1 MWTDKQKRILYLL
14 LSMLCIV
21 ALSVSAL
28 AADGYYASD
37 EYGNGTPGE
46 PITSMTV
53 DTEPVAL
60 EEIPSDT
67 EPQIQWEVDTKDVSG
82 FLSGILSAFQGER
95 LTPDGNLSLV
105 DDIYRIESYDSDE
118 SVLKD
123 KQFIT
128 VETKDGHIFYLIIDR
143 AGDTENVYFLN
154 KVDDADLL
162 ALLNDGKE
170 EKTEPV
176 CTCTDKC
183 QPGEVNTDCPVCK
196 NNMTECQGKEKAAET
211 TKVSLWPTEP
221 ATEAT
226 KPTEAAQE
234 KSGKSHTGLL
244 LLLLLLLLGGGFA
257 VYWFKFRQQKPD
269 TKGNTDLDNYDFGEE
284 DNDEMEY
291 EDEESDEK
299 PQESNKE

>member
-1 MWTDKQKRILYLL
+1 MWTVKRKRGIRMGALVLCMLL
-14 LSMLCIV
+14 
-21 ALSVSAL
+21 LSVSAL
-28 AADGYYASD
+28 ATDGYYASD
-37 EYGNGTPGE
+37 EYGNDTPGE

-53 DTEPVAL
+53 GTEPVAL
-60 EEIPSDT
+60 EGIPSDT

-82 FLSGILSAFQGER
+82 FLSGILSAFQRER

-162 ALLNDGKE
+162 ALLNDGQE

-196 NNMTECQGKEKAAET
+196 NNMTECTGKEKQT

-221 ATEAT
+221 VTEAS
-226 KPTEAAQE
+226 KPTEANT
-234 KSGKSHTGLL
+234 KKDSRSSTGLL
-244 LLLLLLLLGGGFA
+244 LLLLLLLAGGGFA
-257 VYWFKFRQQKPD
+257 VYWFKFREKKPD
-269 TKGNTDLDNYDFGEE
+269 AKGSTDLDNYDFGDEDDEE
-284 DNDEMEY
+284 IEY
-291 EDEESDEK
+291 EDDTSDEK

>member
-1 MWTDKQKRILYLL
+1 MWIDKRKRIVR
-14 LSMLCIV
+14 MAAVVLCMIL
-21 ALSVSAL
+21 LSVSVL

-37 EYGNGTPGE
+37 EYGNDLPGE
-46 PITSMTV
+46 PITGITV
-53 DTEPVAL
+53 DTEDVSL
-60 EEIPSDT
+60 EGIPGAGK
-67 EPQIQWEVDTKDVSG
+67 PQIEWNIDSAEVSSMSG
-82 FLSGILSAFQGER
+82 YLRER

-170 EKTEPV
+170 EKAEPV

-183 QPGEVNTDCPVCK
+183 QPGEVDTDCPVCK
-196 NNMTECQGKEKAAET
+196 NNMTECQGKEKQT
-211 TKVSLWPTEP
+211 TKVSLWPTEA

-226 KPTEAAQE
+226 KPTEPQ
-234 KSGKSHTGLL
+234 KDSKSHTGLL

-257 VYWFKFRQQKPD
+257 VYWFKFREKKPNA
-269 TKGNTDLDNYDFGEE
+269 KGTTDLDNYDFGEE

-299 PQESNKE
+299 PQEPNKTE

>member
-1 MWTDKQKRILYLL
+1 MWTVKRKRIVR
-14 LSMLCIV
+14 MAAAVLCMV
-21 ALSVSAL
+21 LLSVSAL

-37 EYGNGTPGE
+37 EYGNDLPGE
-46 PITSMTV
+46 PINGITV
-53 DTEPVAL
+53 DTEDVSL
-60 EEIPSDT
+60 EGISDT
-67 EPQIQWEVDTKDVSG
+67 GEPQIEWNIDSAEVSSMSG
-82 FLSGILSAFQGER
+82 YLRER
-95 LTPDGNLSLV
+95 LTPDGNLSLI

-170 EKTEPV
+170 SETVPV

-183 QPGEVNTDCPVCK
+183 QPGEVDTDCPVCK
-196 NNMTECQGKEKAAET
+196 NNMTECQGKEKQT

-221 ATEAT
+221 VTEAS
-226 KPTEAAQE
+226 KPTEPQ
-234 KSGKSHTGLL
+234 KDSRSSIGLL
-244 LLLLLLLLGGGFA
+244 LLLLLLLAGGGFA
-257 VYWFKFRQQKPD
+257 VYWFKFREKKPD
-269 TKGNTDLDNYDFGEE
+269 AKGSTDLDNYDFGDEDDEE
-284 DNDEMEY
+284 IEY
-291 EDEESDEK
+291 EDDSSDEK

>member
-1 MWTDKQKRILYLL
+1 MWTVKRKRIVR
-14 LSMLCIV
+14 MAAAVLCMV
-21 ALSVSAL
+21 LLSVSAL

-37 EYGNGTPGE
+37 EYGNDLPGE

-53 DTEPVAL
+53 DTEDVSL
-60 EEIPSDT
+60 EGILGAG
-67 EPQIQWEVDTKDVSG
+67 EPQIEWNIDSAEVSSMSG
-82 FLSGILSAFQGER
+82 YLRER
-95 LTPDGNLSLV
+95 LTPDGNLSLI
-105 DDIYRIESYDSDE
+105 DDIYRIESYASDE

-170 EKTEPV
+170 SETVPV

-183 QPGEVNTDCPVCK
+183 QPGEVDTDCPVCK
-196 NNMTECQGKEKAAET
+196 NNMTECQGKEKQT

-221 ATEAT
+221 VTEAS
-226 KPTEAAQE
+226 KPTEPQ
-234 KSGKSHTGLL
+234 KDSRSSIGLL
-244 LLLLLLLLGGGFA
+244 LLLLLLLAGGGFA
-257 VYWFKFRQQKPD
+257 VYWFKFREKKPD
-269 TKGNTDLDNYDFGEE
+269 AKGSTDLDNYDFGDEDDEE
-284 DNDEMEY
+284 IEY
-291 EDEESDEK
+291 EDDTSDEK

>member
-1 MWTDKQKRILYLL
+1 MWTVKRKRIVR
-14 LSMLCIV
+14 MAAAVLCMV
-21 ALSVSAL
+21 LLSVSAL
-28 AADGYYASD
+28 AADGYYASE
-37 EYGNGTPGE
+37 EYGNDLPGE

-53 DTEPVAL
+53 DTEDVSL
-60 EEIPSDT
+60 EGILGAG
-67 EPQIQWEVDTKDVSG
+67 EPQIEWNIDSAEVSSMSG
-82 FLSGILSAFQGER
+82 YLRER
-95 LTPDGNLSLV
+95 LTPDGNLSLI

-170 EKTEPV
+170 SETVPV

-183 QPGEVNTDCPVCK
+183 QPGEVDTDCPVCK
-196 NNMTECQGKEKAAET
+196 NNMTECQGKEKQT

-221 ATEAT
+221 VTEAS
-226 KPTEAAQE
+226 KPTEPQ
-234 KSGKSHTGLL
+234 KDSRSSIGLL
-244 LLLLLLLLGGGFA
+244 LLLLLLLAGGGFA
-257 VYWFKFRQQKPD
+257 VYWFKFREKKPD
-269 TKGNTDLDNYDFGEE
+269 AKGSTDLDNYDFGDEDDEE
-284 DNDEMEY
+284 IEY
-291 EDEESDEK
+291 EDDTSDEK

>member
-1 MWTDKQKRILYLL
+1 MWIDKRNRIVRMAAVVLCMLL
-14 LSMLCIV
+14 LSV
-21 ALSVSAL
+21 SVL

-37 EYGNGTPGE
+37 EYGNNLPGE
-46 PITSMTV
+46 PVTSMTV
-53 DTEPVAL
+53 DTEDVSL
-60 EEIPSDT
+60 EGIPDT
-67 EPQIQWEVDTKDVSG
+67 GEPQIEWNIHSAEVSSMSG
-82 FLSGILSAFQGER
+82 YLRER
-95 LTPDGNLSLV
+95 LTPDGNLSLI
-105 DDIYRIESYDSDE
+105 DDICRIESYDSDE

-170 EKTEPV
+170 SETVPV

-183 QPGEVNTDCPVCK
+183 QPGEVNTDCPICK
-196 NNMTECQGKEKAAET
+196 NNMTECQGKEKATET

-221 ATEAT
+221 VTEAT
-226 KPTEAAQE
+226 KPTEPQ
-234 KSGKSHTGLL
+234 KDSKSHTGLL

-284 DNDEMEY
+284 DNDDMEY

-299 PQESNKE
+299 TQEPNKEE

>member
-1 MWTDKQKRILYLL
+1 MWIVKRKSILCLI
-14 LSMLCIV
+14 LSVLCAAV
-21 ALSVSAL
+21 LSVSVL

-37 EYGNGTPGE
+37 EYGNDTPGE

-53 DTEPVAL
+53 DTEDVSL
-60 EEIPSDT
+60 EGISGMG

-196 NNMTECQGKEKAAET
+196 NNMTECTGKEKQT

-221 ATEAT
+221 VTEVT
-226 KPTEAAQE
+226 KPTEP
-234 KSGKSHTGLL
+234 KKDSRSSTGLL
-244 LLLLLLLLGGGFA
+244 LLLLLLLAGGGFA
-257 VYWFKFRQQKPD
+257 VYWFKFREKKPD
-269 TKGNTDLDNYDFGEE
+269 AKGNTDLDNYDFGDEDDEE
-284 DNDEMEY
+284 IEY
-291 EDEESDEK
+291 EDDSSDEK
-299 PQESNKE
+299 PQTDKE

>member
-1 MWTDKQKRILYLL
+1 MWIVKRKHIFSLI
-14 LSMLCIV
+14 LSMLCAV
-21 ALSVSAL
+21 ALSVSVL

-37 EYGNGTPGE
+37 EYGNDLPGE

-53 DTEPVAL
+53 DTEDVWL
-60 EEIPSDT
+60 EGISDT
-67 EPQIQWEVDTKDVSG
+67 GEPQIEWNIHSAEVSSMSG
-82 FLSGILSAFQGER
+82 YLRER

-105 DDIYRIESYDSDE
+105 DDIYRIESYASDE

-162 ALLNDGKE
+162 ALLNDGQE

-196 NNMTECQGKEKAAET
+196 NNMTECTGKEKQT

-221 ATEAT
+221 VTEAS
-226 KPTEAAQE
+226 KPTEANT
-234 KSGKSHTGLL
+234 KKDSRSSTGLL
-244 LLLLLLLLGGGFA
+244 LLLLLILAGGGFA
-257 VYWFKFRQQKPD
+257 VYWFKFREKKPD
-269 TKGNTDLDNYDFGEE
+269 AKGSTDLDNYDFGDEDDEE
-284 DNDEMEY
+284 IEY
-291 EDEESDEK
+291 EDDTSDEK

>member
-1 MWTDKQKRILYLL
+1 MWIVKRKHIFSLI
-14 LSMLCIV
+14 LSMLCAV
-21 ALSVSAL
+21 ALSVSVL

-37 EYGNGTPGE
+37 EYGNDLPGE

-53 DTEPVAL
+53 DTEDVWL
-60 EEIPSDT
+60 EGISDT
-67 EPQIQWEVDTKDVSG
+67 GEPQIEWNIHSAEVSSMSG
-82 FLSGILSAFQGER
+82 YLRER

-162 ALLNDGKE
+162 ALLNDGQE

-196 NNMTECQGKEKAAET
+196 NNMTECTGKEKQT

-221 ATEAT
+221 VTEAT
-226 KPTEAAQE
+226 KPTEANT
-234 KSGKSHTGLL
+234 KKDSRSSTGLL
-244 LLLLLLLLGGGFA
+244 LLLLLILAGGGFA
-257 VYWFKFRQQKPD
+257 VYWFKFREKKPD
-269 TKGNTDLDNYDFGEE
+269 AKGSTDLDNYDFGDEDDEE
-284 DNDEMEY
+284 IEY
-291 EDEESDEK
+291 EDDTSDEK

>member
-1 MWTDKQKRILYLL
+1 MWIDKGKRVGRMAAVVLCMLL
-14 LSMLCIV
+14 LSV
-21 ALSVSAL
+21 SVV

-37 EYGNGTPGE
+37 EYGNDLPGE
-46 PITSMTV
+46 PLTSMTV
-53 DTEPVAL
+53 NTEDVSL
-60 EEIPSDT
+60 EGIPGT
-67 EPQIQWEVDTKDVSG
+67 GEPQIEWNINSAEVSSMSG
-82 FLSGILSAFQGER
+82 YLRER

-105 DDIYRIESYDSDE
+105 DDIYRIESYASDE

-162 ALLNDGKE
+162 ALLNDGQE

-196 NNMTECQGKEKAAET
+196 NNMTECTGKEKQT

-221 ATEAT
+221 VTEAT
-226 KPTEAAQE
+226 KPTEANT
-234 KSGKSHTGLL
+234 KKDSRSSTGLL
-244 LLLLLLLLGGGFA
+244 LLLLLILAGGGFA
-257 VYWFKFRQQKPD
+257 VYWFKFREKKPD
-269 TKGNTDLDNYDFGEE
+269 AKGSTDLDNYDFGDEDDEE
-284 DNDEMEY
+284 IEY
-291 EDEESDEK
+291 EDDSSDEK

>member
-1 MWTDKQKRILYLL
+1 MWTVKRKRIVR
-14 LSMLCIV
+14 MAAAVLCMV
-21 ALSVSAL
+21 LLSVSAL

-37 EYGNGTPGE
+37 EYGNDLPGE

-53 DTEPVAL
+53 DTEDVSL
-60 EEIPSDT
+60 EGILGAG
-67 EPQIQWEVDTKDVSG
+67 EPQIEWNIDSAEVSSMSG
-82 FLSGILSAFQGER
+82 YLRER
-95 LTPDGNLSLV
+95 LTPDGNLSLI

-170 EKTEPV
+170 SETVPV

-183 QPGEVNTDCPVCK
+183 QPGEVDTDCPVCK
-196 NNMTECQGKEKAAET
+196 NNMTECQGKEKQT

-221 ATEAT
+221 VTEAS
-226 KPTEAAQE
+226 KPTEPQ
-234 KSGKSHTGLL
+234 KDSRSSIGLL
-244 LLLLLLLLGGGFA
+244 LLLLLLLAGGGFA
-257 VYWFKFRQQKPD
+257 VYWFKFREKKPD
-269 TKGNTDLDNYDFGEE
+269 AKGSTDLDNYDFGDEDDEE
-284 DNDEMEY
+284 IEY
-291 EDEESDEK
+291 EDDTSDEK